1 MLKINYFKGFIMKKY
16 KKLFLWTPIVAIA
29 PLFAAASCSKNAET
43 KKTQPLT
50 KLELPIIRKHKDNPN
65 TDGQKDGKNK
75 SSLIFGR
82 MDGAKNINKK
92 IKNKKLEGLKLLH
105 PQLLIRQ
112 FEFLIEKNMIVSSI
126 IRVTDWFEQLSIMFP
141 NDNVIKKNKDL
152 VLKVRK
158 EIIDT
163 ESSWKNSEDSERL
176 TEQFGNIY
184 ETDLKL
190 LFYKYDYEILKRY
203 LEENH
208 PSFKDSLED
217 VNKKLTSNPEYSD
230 YEKAIDQILKLI
242 SSDIDLVKFPFPKT
256 IYIEKQTEAS
266 FFNEIF
272 EDFYKRLKSD
282 FKEKPDLI
290 KQINE
295 VYNSI
300 NGDWSLSNVKM
311 ALTKLIK
318 LQSQVG
324 KNTQQ

>member
-1 MLKINYFKGFIMKKY
+1 MKKY
-16 KKLFLWTPIVAIA
+16 NKLFLLTPIVAVA
-29 PLFAAASCSKNAET
+29 PLFAAASCSKNVGT

-65 TDGQKDGKNK
+65 TDGQKDEKNK

-82 MDGAKNINKK
+82 MDEAKNINKK

-217 VNKKLTSNPEYSD
+217 VNKKLTSNHKYSD
-230 YEKAIDQILKLI
+230 YEKAIDQILKLV

-290 KQINE
+290 KQIDE

-300 NGDWSLSNVKM
+300 KGDWSLGNVKM

-318 LQSQVG
+318 LQSQVE

>member
-1 MLKINYFKGFIMKKY
+1 MKKY

>member
-1 MLKINYFKGFIMKKY
+1 MKKY
-16 KKLFLWTPIVAIA
+16 EKLFLLTPIVAIA
-29 PLFAAASCSKNAET
+29 PVFAAASCSKNVET

-65 TDGQKDGKNK
+65 VDRQKDEKSK
-75 SSLIFGR
+75 SSIIFGW
-82 MDGAKNINKK
+82 MGEAKNINKK
-92 IKNKKLEGLKLLH
+92 IKIKKLEGLKLLH
-105 PQLLIRQ
+105 PQLLIRR

-141 NDNVIKKNKDL
+141 NDNVIKKNKEL
-152 VLKVRK
+152 VLKIKK

-190 LFYKYDYEILKRY
+190 LFYKYDYEILKKY

-217 VNKKLTSNPEYSD
+217 INKKLTSNPKYSN
-230 YEKAIDQILKLI
+230 YENAIDQILKLV
-242 SSDIDLVKFPFPKT
+242 SSNIDLVKFPFPKT
-256 IYIEKQTEAS
+256 SYIEKQTETS
-266 FFNEIF
+266 FFNGIF
-272 EDFYKRLKSD
+272 KDFYKRLKSEFVEQVD
-282 FKEKPDLI
+282 FIKEID
-290 KQINE
+290 E
-295 VYNSI
+295 VYNFI
-300 NGDWSLSNVKM
+300 NGDWSLGNVKI

-318 LQSQVG
+318 LHSQVR